1 MLACG
6 LLLHLL
12 CFPSILPSID
22 AGEKV
27 GVCGRTG
34 AGKSSVILALLRIV
48 ELDKGSVKIDGRD
61 IATLHLDT
69 LRQAI
74 SIIPQDPV
82 LFSGSVRENLDPF
95 GEFEDTVLAQSLQ
108 RVNLMSHVEAIAAA
122 EMEGDDSGGG
132 SGGGGG
138 GASGSSGAVLRGV
151 RRTNVGVSRALDA
164 HVAEAG
170 GNFSLGQRQLIC
182 IARALLRRSRLILL
196 DEATSSVDVET
207 DAMIQKH
214 MRSEFAASTVITV
227 AHRINTIIDSDRV
240 LVLERGRV
248 AEYDT
253 PQRLLRDP
261 QSLFYGLV
269 HDNHAAS

>member
-1 MLACG
+1 
-6 LLLHLL
+6 
-12 CFPSILPSID
+12 
-22 AGEKV
+22 V

-48 ELDKGSVKIDGRD
+48 ELDKGSVKIDGRN

-95 GEFEDTVLAQSLQ
+95 SEFDDAALARSLQ
-108 RVNLMSHVEAIAAA
+108 RVNLMAHVEGIAAS
-122 EMEGDDSGGG
+122 EMEGGDADDIT
-132 SGGGGG
+132 GGGGG
-138 GASGSSGAVLRGV
+138 GGGGGGSGGAVLRGV

-164 HVAEAG
+164 HVAENG

-248 AEYDT
+248 AEFDT

-261 QSLFYGLV
+261 QSLFYSLV
-269 HDNHAAS
+269 HEYDHSE